1 MMIAK
6 FGLVVIKHLMK
17 HKPTNKLSR
26 ARAPSAKKCVPK
38 YPRVAIAA
46 PG

>member
-1 MMIAK
+1 MMIEK

-26 ARAPSAKKCVPK
+26 ARAPSPQKCVPQ
-38 YPRVAIAA
+38 YPRVAIAD